1 MSRPTQ
7 LASCEDLG
15 GIIWSCYPFAQPVN
29 IKPICPIRSAFD
41 DPTVSASY
49 KTLWLAISRLKAAMH
64 EDRSM

>member
-15 GIIWSCYPFAQPVN
+15 GIIWSCYLFAQSLY
-29 IKPICPIRSAFD
+29 IKPICSIRSVFD

-49 KTLWLAISRLKAAMH
+49 KTLWQAGSRLDAATH
-64 EDRSM
+64 EARSM